1 MGDAARLKQVLLN
14 LTSNAIKFTEQG
26 RAGISVALV
35 RSAPP
40 PAAPL
45 RFSVRDTGMDPATQ
59 AKLFQVVSE
68 GDSSMTRRFGGTGP
82 ALPSPNDSSTAWA
95 DTSTYR
101 VGPTK
106 ARNSVSNSP
115 GPSQRPTPDIPVRRC
130 FPRPP
135 SIAGPVLV
143 VADDHVNQCVIEL
156 LLQKIGLSCV
166 VVSDSASAVE
176 LARIQPWDATLMD
189 CQMPGMDGCE
199 ATRRSDVCWP
209 IGSSPSSP

>member
-1 MGDAARLKQVLLN
+1 
-14 LTSNAIKFTEQG
+14 
-26 RAGISVALV
+26 
-35 RSAPP
+35 
-40 PAAPL
+40 
-45 RFSVRDTGMDPATQ
+45 MDPATQ

-135 SIAGPVLV
+135 SLAGPVLV

-156 LLQKIGLSCV
+156 LLQKTGLSCV

-189 CQMPGMDGCE
+189 DARHGRVRSDAQIRRLLADRFKPIIALTANAMTGDREDCVNAGMGDFLAKPVRQEELQVCLERRLKMPGC
-199 ATRRSDVCWP
+199 
-209 IGSSPSSP
+209 

>member
-1 MGDAARLKQVLLN
+1 
-14 LTSNAIKFTEQG
+14 
-26 RAGISVALV
+26 
-35 RSAPP
+35 
-40 PAAPL
+40 
-45 RFSVRDTGMDPATQ
+45 MDPATQ

-82 ALPSPNDSSTAWA
+82 ALPSPNASSTAWA

-135 SIAGPVLV
+135 SLAGPVLV
-143 VADDHVNQCVIEL
+143 VADDHVNQGVIEV

-189 CQMPGMDGCE
+189 DARHG
-199 ATRRSDVCWP
+199 RVRSDAQIRRLLADRFKP
-209 IGSSPSSP
+209 IIALTANAMTGDRED